1 MRNRGIKLPSNLGS
15 NLAVKS
21 DEFSSDMNIRE
32 FLETF
37 HTFMGIKEL
46 EGLTNRTLKDYRDI
60 MGYFERY
67 LKEQRSIPQ
76 VRRGNISIDL
86 FRSYLYYMVK
96 ERKLKNTTVNIR
108 LRSMKVYLNWLYE
121 EGKLEHNIA
130 KRLKLL
136 KVEDNKVRTLSDK
149 EVRKML
155 KTPDKTSYRGFRT
168 FIIMVLMLDC
178 GPRVSET
185 VNIKID
191 DVNLREGIVT
201 IRGSEAKSKRYREL
215 PISNKTKKLL
225 KQLIDISKSNNEEYV
240 FLNAYDGGKISSD
253 QVIRDFQ
260 RCYKMAGLDCKGVHA
275 WRHTFATNFIKNGG
289 NAFTLQRIMGH
300 STMDMTKRYI
310 YMENKTL
317 KDHHRRVG
325 SIDKFL
331 K

>member
-1 MRNRGIKLPSNLGS
+1 
-15 NLAVKS
+15 
-21 DEFSSDMNIRE
+21 
-32 FLETF
+32 
-37 HTFMGIKEL
+37 
-46 EGLTNRTLKDYRDI
+46 
-60 MGYFERY
+60 
-67 LKEQRSIPQ
+67 
-76 VRRGNISIDL
+76 
-86 FRSYLYYMVK
+86 
-96 ERKLKNTTVNIR
+96 
-108 LRSMKVYLNWLYE
+108 
-121 EGKLEHNIA
+121 
-130 KRLKLL
+130 
-136 KVEDNKVRTLSDK
+136 
-149 EVRKML
+149 
-155 KTPDKTSYRGFRT
+155 
-168 FIIMVLMLDC
+168 MVLMLDA

-201 IRGSEAKSKRYREL
+201 IRGSEAKSKKYREL

-240 FLNAYDGGKISSD
+240 FLNTYDGGKISSD

-260 RCYKMAGLDCKGVHA
+260 RCYKSAGLECKGIHS

-300 STMDMTKRYI
+300 STMDMTKRYVS
-310 YMENKTL
+310 MENKTL

>member
-15 NLAVKS
+15 NPMVKS
-21 DEFSSDMNIRE
+21 DQFSSDMSIE
-32 FLETF
+32 DFLDIF
-37 HTFMGIKEL
+37 HTFMGVKEL
-46 EGLTNRTLKDYRDI
+46 GGLANCTLKDYRDT
-60 MGYFERY
+60 MTYFVRY
-67 LKEQRSIPQ
+67 LKEERRTTGIL
-76 VRRGNISIDL
+76 RGNIDIDL

-108 LRSMKVYLNWLYE
+108 LRYMKSYLNWLYE
-121 EGKLEHNIA
+121 EGKLEHNLS

-136 KVEDNKVRTLSDK
+136 KVDDNKVRTLSDK

-168 FIIMVLMLDC
+168 FVIMVLMLDC

-185 VNIKID
+185 VSIKVE
-191 DVNLREGIVT
+191 DVDLKEGIVT
-201 IRGSEAKSKRYREL
+201 IRGSEAKSKKYREL
-215 PISNKTKKLL
+215 PVSNKTKGLL
-225 KQLIDISKSNNEEYV
+225 KQLIEISKSNGEEYV
-240 FLNAYDGGKISSD
+240 FLNSYDGGKISSD

-260 RCYKMAGLDCKGVHA
+260 RCYKEAGLESKGVHS

-300 STMDMTKRYI
+300 STMDMTKRYV

-317 KDHHRRVG
+317 KDHHRKSG
-325 SIDKFL
+325 CIDKFL